1 MDSAKSSAYDSDR
14 LKGKKLLIFDMDGTL
29 FDTSESNYWAYHD
42 AAAELGY
49 EIEHVKF
56 LNVFVG
62 KNYKEFLP
70 QFGIEDD
77 AVHKKIH
84 DIKKAKYKHYFDKIR
99 KNEEL
104 FKLMSNVKGKCKIAL
119 ATTASKKNT
128 YEILDFFRVND
139 FFDFILTQDDVN
151 NLKPNPECYNKVM
164 EIMKVSPKD
173 TVIFEDSEVGIKA
186 ATLSGASVIKVAA
199 F

>member
-1 MDSAKSSAYDSDR
+1 MNSAKNRAYDTDK

-49 EIEHVKF
+49 EIEHAKF
-56 LNVFVG
+56 LSAFVG

-70 QFGIEDD
+70 QFGIEGD
-77 AVHKKIH
+77 AILKKIH
-84 DIKKAKYKHYFDKIR
+84 DIKKAKYNHYFDKIR

-104 FKLMSNVKGKCKIAL
+104 FKLMSTVEGKCKIAL

-128 YEILDFFRVND
+128 FEILDFFQVND

-164 EIMKVSPKD
+164 QIMKIGPKD
-173 TVIFEDSEVGIKA
+173 TVIFEDSEVGIEA
-186 ATLSGASVIKVAA
+186 ATLSGAFVIKVAA